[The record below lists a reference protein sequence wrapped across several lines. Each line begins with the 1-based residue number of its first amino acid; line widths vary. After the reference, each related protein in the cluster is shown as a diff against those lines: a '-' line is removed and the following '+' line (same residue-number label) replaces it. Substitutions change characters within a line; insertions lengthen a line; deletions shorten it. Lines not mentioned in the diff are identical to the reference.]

1 MTGSVRHIKDD
12 RYCVIVYA
20 GRDERTGKEQYR
32 SKSFRAEGIQKARK
46 LATKHAD
53 ALLDEIANGKVI
65 RGTIAGY
72 VDVWLKENAQTKSP
86 TTMAGYRQIA
96 GVIVKEFGRMKIDEL
111 RPRDVRAWYAR
122 LAADG
127 MTQATIRHYHA
138 VLNAICRQAWGDGE
152 VTKPATFGVKL
163 PKTERKT
170 LELPTEQ
177 AMMVALSHAGG
188 DLAAAL
194 RLALATGMRR
204 GELLALR
211 WADLH
216 GTELHVERA
225 LIELK
230 GDVQSKST
238 KGKRG
243 RVVALDHQTMRML
256 ATHRMTQTTAADM
269 LGVTLMLRNDR
280 YILADIKSD
289 PTGQTPYPPTWLSH
303 GWAVVRRAAGLPNVR
318 LHDFRHR
325 HATTLL
331 DSGVPIHVV
340 SPRLGHA
347 TVTVTLDI
355 YAHADRPADRA
366 AARVIGRAMK
376 ALPPP

>member
-1 MTGSVRHIKDD
+1 MSSVYHLGGD
-12 RYCVIVYA
+12 RYRVTVYA
-20 GRDERTGKEQYR
+20 GLDPRTNAPLQR
-32 SKSFRAEGIQKARK
+32 TRTIRANGPQAARRK
-46 LATKHAD
+46 AD
-53 ALLDEIANGKVI
+53 AVAGEIRKEIEQGAVI
-65 RGTIAGY
+65 RGTLAGY

-86 TTMAGYRQIA
+86 TTMAGYRQIG

-163 PKTERKT
+163 PKATHAA
-170 LELPTEQ
+170 LDLPTDQ
-177 AMMVALSHAGG
+177 AMMVALSHASG
-188 DLAAAL
+188 DLLVAL

-211 WADLH
+211 WSDLH
-216 GTELHVERA
+216 GTDLHVERA

-243 RVVALDHQTMRML
+243 RIVALDHQTVRML
-256 ATHRMTQTTAADM
+256 ARHRGAQMAAAEQ
-269 LGVTLMLRNDR
+269 LGFTLAKRSDR
-280 YILADIKSD
+280 AVLANLQAD

-303 GWAVVRRAAGLPNVR
+303 GWSRVRAAAGLPNVR

-366 AARVIGRAMK
+366 AARIIGQAMK
-376 ALPPP
+376 ALNP

>member
-1 MTGSVRHIKDD
+1 MTGSVQHLGAD
-12 RYCVIVYA
+12 RYRVIVYA
-20 GRDERTGKEQYR
+20 GTDERTGREKYR
-32 SKSFRAEGIQKARK
+32 SRSFRADGIQKARK
-46 LATKHAD
+46 AATKIAD
-53 ALLDEIANGKVI
+53 ALLDEIADGKVV
-65 RGTIAGY
+65 RGTLAGY
-72 VDVWLKENAQTKSP
+72 VDVWLKENQQTKSP
-86 TTMAGYRQIA
+86 TTMTGYRQIA
-96 GVIVKEFGRMKIDEL
+96 GVIVAEFGRMKIDEL

-122 LAADG
+122 LAAGG

-138 VLNAICRQAWGDGE
+138 VLNAICRQAWADGE

-163 PKTERKT
+163 PKANRQA

-177 AMMVALSHAGG
+177 AMMVALSHATG
-188 DLAAAL
+188 DLQVAL
-194 RLALATGMRR
+194 RLAVATGMRR

-211 WADLH
+211 WSDLH

-230 GDVQSKST
+230 GVVQSKST

-243 RVVALDHQTMRML
+243 RVVALDHETMRML
-256 ATHRMTQTTAADM
+256 TRHRTAQVASAKQLGYTIDKRADRA
-269 LGVTLMLRNDR
+269 L
-280 YILADIKSD
+280 LANLEAD
-289 PTGQTPYPPTWLSH
+289 PSGQTPYPPTWLSH
-303 GWAVVRRAAGLPNVR
+303 GWARVRSSAGLPSVR
-318 LHDFRHR
+318 LHDLRHR

-366 AARVIGRAMK
+366 AARVIGQAMK
-376 ALPPP
+376 ALKP